1 MSQDPAEQLNDKNAE
16 AINAEMPTL
25 SEEKKRELSPEQLKR
40 LECEIRK
47 QELLAQLEEENR
59 DTPLGR
65 LCRSKNF
72 WYAIFGTIFVAI
84 MLAMIAW
91 AARDLGYIGK

>member
-1 MSQDPAEQLNDKNAE
+1 MAQEPAEQLNDKIEETKNPAGL
-16 AINAEMPTL
+16 NL

-40 LECEIRK
+40 LESEIRK

-59 DTPLGR
+59 ETAFGR

-72 WYAIFGTIFVAI
+72 WYAIFGAIFVGI

-91 AARDLGYIGK
+91 AARDLGYWGK